1 MGKIKWNDRMIAALC
16 ELYPVETTAYTAEVL
31 GMSET
36 AVKNKAKELGIVK
49 IAKSLWMK
57 RAAHI
62 SSHFHTDSF
71 SEMAKELGISKM
83 SVSRI
88 AEHLGL
94 KRSQTER
101 YDIISRIRSD
111 MIHRE
116 RRRVIFGLEPI
127 TMIKVVS
134 NRAKVRLRSQLKRKG
149 YTVGGE
155 RNILYYAEGLKRNER
170 QEMRG
175 VKLGLQFL
183 PISASIM
190 TVSTII

>member
-1 MGKIKWNDRMIAALC
+1 MGKIKWNDSMIAVLR
-16 ELYPVETTAYTAEVL
+16 ELYPVETNAYTAGVL

-49 IAKSLWMK
+49 IAKSLWME

-71 SEMAKELGISKM
+71 SEMARELGISKM
-83 SVSRI
+83 SVCRI

-101 YDIISRIRSD
+101 YDITSRIRSD

-116 RRRVIFGLEPI
+116 RRRVIFGLAPI
-127 TMIKVVS
+127 TRMKVVS
-134 NRAKVRLRSQLKRKG
+134 NRARVRLRSLLKRKG
-149 YTVGGE
+149 YTVGDE
-155 RNILYYAEGLKRNER
+155 RNTLYYAEGIKRSER
-170 QEMRG
+170 QEKRG
-175 VKLGLQFL
+175 TKLGLQFL
-183 PISASIM
+183 PISVM

>member
-1 MGKIKWNDRMIAALC
+1 MERPYAALC
-16 ELYPVETTAYTAEVL
+16 ELYPVETTAYTAKVV

-49 IAKSLWMK
+49 IAKPLWME

-71 SEMAKELGISKM
+71 SEMARELRISKT

-88 AEHLGL
+88 ADRLGL
-94 KRSQTER
+94 KRSPTER
-101 YDIISRIRSD
+101 YDITSRVRSD

-116 RRRVIFGLEPI
+116 RRRVIFGLDPI
-127 TMIKVVS
+127 TQKVVS
-134 NRAKVRLRSQLKRKG
+134 NRARVRLRSLLKRKG
-149 YTVGGE
+149 YTVGSE
-155 RNILYYAEGLKRNER
+155 RNTLYYAEGIKRSER
-170 QEMRG
+170 QEKRG
-175 VKLGLQFL
+175 MKLGLQFL
-183 PISASIM
+183 PIPASIM

>member
-1 MGKIKWNDRMIAALC
+1 MIAALC

-127 TMIKVVS
+127 TRIKVVS

-190 TVSTII
+190 TISTII